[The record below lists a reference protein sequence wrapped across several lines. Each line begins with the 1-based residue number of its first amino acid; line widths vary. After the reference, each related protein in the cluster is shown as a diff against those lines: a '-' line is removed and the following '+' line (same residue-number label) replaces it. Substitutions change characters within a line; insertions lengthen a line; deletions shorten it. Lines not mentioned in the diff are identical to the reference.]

1 MSTPVGELLRDWRGR
16 RRLSQLD
23 LSLRADISARHL
35 SFVETGRS
43 APSRD
48 MVLRLAEQLEVPLRE
63 RNRLL
68 LAAGFAP
75 AYRESALDSPRLSA
89 VQAAVRQVL
98 AAHEPYPSVAVDRR
112 WNLVEANAASSLFTD
127 DIAPH
132 LLAGQ
137 PNALR
142 ISLHPDGMASR
153 IVNLGQWRAHL
164 LGRLAREVAVSG
176 DAEVASLLAELRD
189 YPCDE
194 PEVEVPDTGEVFV
207 PLRVRHAGAELS
219 LLSTVSTFG
228 TALDITVAELSV
240 ESFFPADAATASFL
254 RARLT

>member
-1 MSTPVGELLRDWRGR
+1 MSTPVGEMLRDWRGR

-23 LSLRADISARHL
+23 LALRADISARHL

-43 APSRD
+43 TPSRD

-98 AAHEPYPSVAVDRR
+98 AAHEPFPSVAVDRR

-132 LLAGQ
+132 LLEGQ

-142 ISLHPDGMASR
+142 MSLHPDGMAAR
-153 IVNLGQWRAHL
+153 IANLGQWRAHL
-164 LGRLAREVAVSG
+164 LSRLAREVAVSG
-176 DAEVASLLAELRD
+176 DEEVAALLEELRE
-189 YPCDE
+189 YPCAE
-194 PEVEVPDTGEVFV
+194 PSLAEVPDTGEVFV
-207 PLRVRHAGAELS
+207 PLRIRYEDVELS

-240 ESFFPADAATASFL
+240 ESFFPADAVTAEFL
-254 RARLT
+254 RNR

>member
-1 MSTPVGELLRDWRGR
+1 MSTPIGEMLRDWRGR

-23 LSLRADISARHL
+23 LALSADISARHL
-35 SFVETGRS
+35 SFLETGRS
-43 APSRD
+43 APSRE

-75 AYRESALDSPRLSA
+75 AYQESALDSPRLSA

-98 AAHEPYPSVAVDRR
+98 TAHEPYPSVAVDRG

-127 DIAPH
+127 TVAPH
-132 LLAGQ
+132 LLQGQ

-142 ISLHPDGMASR
+142 LSLHPDGMAPH
-153 IVNLGQWRAHL
+153 IANLGQWRAHL
-164 LGRLAREVAVSG
+164 LSRLAREIAVSG
-176 DAEVASLLAELRD
+176 DEEVTALLEELRG
-189 YPCDE
+189 YPCEE

-207 PLRVRHAGAELS
+207 PLRIRLEDTELS

-228 TALDITVAELSV
+228 TALDVTVAELSV
-240 ESFFPADAATASFL
+240 ESFFPADAVTAEFL
-254 RARLT
+254 RGR